1 MNAATPTVAYLGPS
15 GTYSHQAA
23 YERFGPNV
31 AYVEQRT
38 IADVFNAVASTGA
51 IGVVPQENTIFG
63 AVVETYDA
71 LAARADRVFVRG
83 TVTLAVQHCLLAK
96 TGTQLED
103 IDTVV
108 SHEQALGQCREFL
121 RTHLPKARLVGAPST
136 AAAARDVLAGP
147 STSAAIGSKLCAI
160 TFPGLS
166 VLRQS
171 IQAESNNFTRF
182 YTITKEP
189 DTPLPDGQREQHD
202 GSYALMTITPGPG
215 QRISSVLH
223 ALSLDVIRMD
233 RRPAPNALPFQDT
246 YLLEVVGAGPA
257 EWRTHLDQALDRVR
271 TSGATASLMGIW

>member
-1 MNAATPTVAYLGPS
+1 MDAATPTVAYLGPS

-38 IADVFNAVASTGA
+38 ITDVFNAVASKGA

-71 LAARADRVFVRG
+71 LAARMEQVFVRG
-83 TVTLAVQHCLLAK
+83 IVTLAVQHCLLAK
-96 TGTQLED
+96 TGTRLED

-121 RTHLPKARLVGAPST
+121 RTRLPKARLVGAPST

-147 STSAAIGSKLCAI
+147 STSAAIGSKLCAM

-182 YTITKEP
+182 YTITRESEI
-189 DTPLPDGQREQHD
+189 PLPEGQEQED
-202 GSYALMTITPGPG
+202 NDRYALLAITPGPG
-215 QRISSVLH
+215 QRISHVLQ
-223 ALSLDVIRMD
+223 ALSLDAVRMD
-233 RRPAPNALPFQDT
+233 RRPAPNAPPFQDT
-246 YLLEVVGAGPA
+246 YLLEVTEAGAT
-257 EWRTHLDQALDRVR
+257 EWRLHLDQALDRVR
-271 TSGATASLMGIW
+271 TTGATVSLMGIW